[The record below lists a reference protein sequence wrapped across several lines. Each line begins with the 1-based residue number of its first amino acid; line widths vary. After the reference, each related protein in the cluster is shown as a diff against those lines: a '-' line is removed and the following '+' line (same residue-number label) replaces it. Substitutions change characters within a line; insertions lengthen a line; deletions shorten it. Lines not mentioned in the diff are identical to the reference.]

1 MRFLHTSDWH
11 LGRRLHGVEL
21 LEHQRTFLDRLV
33 TTAADERVDLVVVAG
48 DVYDRAVPP
57 PDAVALLD
65 RVLTGLAAAD
75 VPVLLTAGNHDS
87 AVRLGFGSALAA
99 AAGVHL
105 RTRVE
110 DLDRPVLVADE
121 HGEVAVYGIPYLHP
135 DATMAELGADRSH
148 HGVLSAAMARIRA
161 DASARGAPR
170 TVVAAHAFVTGAAP
184 SESERDIRVGG
195 IGEVDA
201 EVFEG
206 VDYVAL
212 GHLHRRQQV
221 PSRTGTVRY
230 CGSPLAYSFSERDNT
245 PSVELV
251 ELAAD
256 GAVTTRAL
264 PAPVPR
270 RLREVRGRL
279 DALLARAT
287 TDLASCRDDWLRVV
301 LTDSAR
307 PHAPLERL
315 RAVWPHTLV
324 LDFAPEGGT
333 HDRADHLVRVTAT
346 TDAVELCAAF
356 VEHVQGEPPDPPTR
370 ELLREVVELAGADLE
385 AVG

>member
-1 MRFLHTSDWH
+1 MRLLHTSDWH

-21 LEHQRTFLDRLV
+21 LEHQQRFLDWLV
-33 TTAADERVDLVVVAG
+33 ATVAAERVDLVVVAG

-57 PDAVALLD
+57 PEAVALLD
-65 RVLTGLAAAD
+65 RALTGLAAAR

-87 AVRLGFGSALAA
+87 AVRLGFGSALAEV
-99 AAGVHL
+99 AGVHL
-105 RTRVE
+105 RTRIE
-110 DLDRPVLVADE
+110 DLDRPVVLTDD

-135 DATMAELGADRSH
+135 DATMAALGAERSH
-148 HGVLSAAMARIRA
+148 LGVLSAALLRIRA
-161 DASARGAPR
+161 DAATRGAGR

-184 SESERDIRVGG
+184 SDSERDIRVGG
-195 IGEVDA
+195 IGEVGAD
-201 EVFEG
+201 VFAG

-212 GHLHRRQQV
+212 GHLHRRQRV
-221 PSRTGTVRY
+221 ASRTGTVRY
-230 CGSPLAYSFSERDNT
+230 CGSPLAYSFSERDNV

-251 ELAAD
+251 EL
-256 GAVTTRAL
+256 GAKGTVTTRAL

-279 DALLARAT
+279 DDLLARAA
-287 TDLASCRDDWLRVV
+287 TDLADCHDAWLRVV
-301 LTDSAR
+301 LTDTAR

-324 LDFAPEGGT
+324 LDFAPEGGAGDPAGT
-333 HDRADHLVRVTAT
+333 LVRVTAA
-346 TDAVELCAAF
+346 TDPVELCAAF
-356 VEHVQGEPPDPPTR
+356 VEHVQGEPPDRATR
-370 ELLREVVELAGADLE
+370 DLLREVVEHAGADLE